1 MSLLVNQEEEEK
13 KKGLGGLLGNLDS
26 QSLLAFAAAL
36 QEQAAPSTTPQG
48 GLRLAA
54 PMLAYKQAN
63 EQQKQKQALNQLF
76 TDRGIPSDLPT
87 DVAIKLLNNNKP
99 TTPKFQTFQNT
110 SDSPI
115 NINGQEIQPN
125 GTFNF
130 DANKLYDPRNQAV
143 SDAYGKGIIKPYKD
157 KNQNQQV
164 SLKNYTNTS
173 NEDIK
178 LSSGIVIKSGQTTGL
193 NVSDVFSDPSRA
205 ETRTLINNGALRESN
220 KIDIKSKTYLNNTG
234 KTLELKNGTK
244 VGAGD
249 SINLNNAQQIQN
261 KEFIDKN
268 ELGLFE
274 GGRATNKTI
283 LQDPDTGDR
292 YEQYTI
298 NGREYVRDLKKGERL
313 PLPVFRK
320 LNSDLFPKLRSLTTT
335 EIAERS
341 SKRSKLDDKQKDIV
355 TEFNSLQA
363 LARYGSSVDKAG
375 GGINFTI
382 DSFLRDV
389 ETILDSE
396 NLTQEQ
402 LAAGLTKGQ
411 QEALLG
417 KYRVEVVGG
426 GVMTEQDALRVINA
440 LGRRGALRNKQE
452 MRIFLNQMFRDKYNR
467 YERAV
472 KFFNTTI
479 KDQQDDAFMPF
490 PEFEN
495 YKNMMKELTTIA
507 EDEQFNTDLDSDEWG

>member
-76 TDRGIPSDLPT
+76 TDRGIPSNLPPE
-87 DVAIKLLNNNKP
+87 VAIKLLNNNKP

-110 SDSPI
+110 SSQPI
-115 NINGQEIQPN
+115 NINGQNIPPN

-143 SDAYGKGIIKPYKD
+143 SDAYGKGIIKPYTERS
-157 KNQNQQV
+157 KNQPV

-173 NEDIK
+173 GNDIK
-178 LSSGIVIKSGQTTGL
+178 LSNGIVIKSGQTTGL

-205 ETRTLINNGALRESN
+205 DTRTLINSGVLRESN
-220 KIDIKSKTYLNNTG
+220 KIDIKSKAYLNNTG
-234 KTLELKNGTK
+234 DTLTLANGTK

-249 SINLNNAQQIQN
+249 TINLNNAQQIQN

-292 YEQYTI
+292 YEQYNL
-298 NGREYVRDLKKGERL
+298 NGREYIRDLKKGERL
-313 PLPVFRK
+313 PLEQFRNSNPNLLSK
-320 LNSDLFPKLRSLTTT
+320 LKSITTT
-335 EIAERS
+335 EIGERS
-341 SKRSKLDDKQKDIV
+341 VKRGDLKKASTDLV

-375 GGINFTI
+375 QGINFVV
-382 DSFLRDV
+382 DSLSRNIN
-389 ETILDSE
+389 TILDSE
-396 NLTQEQ
+396 GLTEEE
-402 LAAGLTKGQ
+402 LAAGLAEGQ
-411 QEALLG
+411 QEGLLG
-417 KYRVEVVGG
+417 KYRLEVVGG
-426 GVMTEQDALRVINA
+426 GVMTEQDALRVIKA
-440 LGRRGALRNKQE
+440 IGRRGALRNKQE
-452 MRIFLNQMFRDKYNR
+452 MKIILSQFFKDKYNN
-467 YERAV
+467 YEREARY
-472 KFFNTTI
+472 FNTTI
-479 KDQQDDAFMPF
+479 KDQQDDAFIPF
-490 PEFEN
+490 PEFKN
-495 YKNMMKELTTIA
+495 YKSMLKELTTIA
-507 EDEQFNTDLDSDEWG
+507 ENEQSGTDLDSDEWE

>member
-1 MSLLVNQEEEEK
+1 MSLLVNQNEEEK

-76 TDRGIPSDLPT
+76 TDRGIPSNLPPE
-87 DVAIKLLNNNKP
+87 VAIKLLNNNKP

-110 SDSPI
+110 SADSI
-115 NINGQEIQPN
+115 NINGQNIPPN

-130 DANKLYDPRNQAV
+130 DSNKLYDPRNQAV
-143 SDAYGKGIIKPYKD
+143 SDAYSQGRIKPYKD

-173 NEDIK
+173 GDDIT

-205 ETRTLINNGALRESN
+205 ETKKLINSGALRESN
-220 KIDIKSKTYLNNTG
+220 KIDIKSERYLNNTG
-234 KTLELKNGTK
+234 KTLKLKNGTK

-261 KEFIDKN
+261 KEFIDSNK
-268 ELGLFE
+268 LGLFE
-274 GGRATNKTI
+274 GGRATNKSI

-298 NGREYVRDLKKGERL
+298 NGREYIRDLKKGERL
-313 PLPVFRK
+313 PLPEFRN
-320 LNSDLFPKLRSLTTT
+320 LNPNLFPKLRSLTTT
-335 EIAERS
+335 EIGERS
-341 SKRSKLDDKQKDIV
+341 VKRPKLKDISTDIV

-363 LARYGSSVDKAG
+363 LARYGASVDKAG

-382 DSFLRDV
+382 NSFLRDV
-389 ETILDSE
+389 ETILDGE

-402 LAAGLTKGQ
+402 LAAGLATGQ
-411 QEALLG
+411 QEGLLG

-426 GVMTEQDALRVINA
+426 GVMTEQDAKRVITA

-452 MRIFLNQMFRDKYNR
+452 MKIFLNQMFRDKYNR
-467 YERAV
+467 YEREV
-472 KFFNTTI
+472 QFFNTTI
-479 KDQQDDAFMPF
+479 KDQQDAAFNPF
-490 PEFEN
+490 NEYTSYE
-495 YKNMMKELTTIA
+495 NMMEELTTIA
-507 EDEQFNTDLDSDEWG
+507 EDEQFNTNSDEWE